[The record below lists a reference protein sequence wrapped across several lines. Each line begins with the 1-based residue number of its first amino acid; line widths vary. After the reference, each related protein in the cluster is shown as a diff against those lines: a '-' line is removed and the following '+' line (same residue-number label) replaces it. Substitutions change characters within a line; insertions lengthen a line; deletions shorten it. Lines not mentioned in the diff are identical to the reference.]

1 MIERTAPNGTII
13 QFPDGTPEET
23 INQYL
28 ELDEY
33 KATEPVPVVRPEDNN
48 VVQQDRDRSFLTD
61 IPLQIVGGARDSIQS
76 SINLIEGIGDTLGIG
91 DPNEFD
97 LFELPEIDAPDTAV
111 GGLVRGVSQFAT
123 GFVGVGKFLKP
134 VQAFQKLGSTSKSLI
149 QGAGADFIGFD
160 ENSGRFVDMVNEYAP
175 SLSNPLFDYLASDPD
190 DTFWEGRFKNAIEGV
205 ALGGVAEGIFRTA
218 RYMKQRNAEKYSK
231 IKPNKKLLEEDRKF
245 LQGFDDVQFKPEN
258 IKKKTKNELIKD
270 VEDSFVATFK
280 KAQREAT
287 GKKFTQRLLDEVD
300 FDLGFNARQLI
311 NLDQEGILT
320 LKTLIPLVRKKLKE
334 QKQVIPQKMI
344 EQTADKM
351 FGGKT
356 TKMFKA
362 VNKLSKDTEDA
373 PYTIMALNMYY
384 ETITNALPRLAR
396 LGYANKSKEVDNLVD
411 RLMGEWEVLT
421 FNRDQIGEN
430 FGRTLNV
437 YGKTGDA
444 KNIDEFVD
452 KVQNIKKCSC

>member
-175 SLSNPLFDYLASDPD
+175 SLSNPLFDYFASDPD

-218 RYMKQRNAEKYSK
+218 RYIKQRNAEKYSK
-231 IKPNKKLLEEDRKF
+231 VHN
-245 LQGFDDVQFKPEN
+245 
-258 IKKKTKNELIKD
+258 
-270 VEDSFVATFK
+270 
-280 KAQREAT
+280 
-287 GKKFTQRLLDEVD
+287 
-300 FDLGFNARQLI
+300 
-311 NLDQEGILT
+311 
-320 LKTLIPLVRKKLKE
+320 
-334 QKQVIPQKMI
+334 
-344 EQTADKM
+344 
-351 FGGKT
+351 
-356 TKMFKA
+356 
-362 VNKLSKDTEDA
+362 
-373 PYTIMALNMYY
+373 
-384 ETITNALPRLAR
+384 TITYEIISNINPKIR
-396 LGYANKSKEVDNLVD
+396 KEIV
-411 RLMGEWEVLT
+411 
-421 FNRDQIGEN
+421 
-430 FGRTLNV
+430 
-437 YGKTGDA
+437 
-444 KNIDEFVD
+444 
-452 KVQNIKKCSC
+452 S